1 MTANEMTAVI
11 GAFGVSIIGPIVGY
25 VASAGKTKAD
35 TEKLQADRAA
45 TATKRDTDHLLLKQ
59 EVESLKAKLC
69 ELDDLRN
76 IMHDV
81 KTSVAK
87 IEAILPLL
95 TKLLEE
101 RRA

>member
-1 MTANEMTAVI
+1 MTPNEMTALVGAI
-11 GAFGVSIIGPIVGY
+11 GASIIGPIIGY
-25 VASAGKTKAD
+25 VASAGKTRAD
-35 TEKLQADRAA
+35 TEKMQAERAE
-45 TATKRDTDHLLLKQ
+45 TASKRNADHLLLKQ
-59 EVESLKAKLC
+59 EVDALKARLS

-76 IMHDV
+76 IMYDV
-81 KTSVAK
+81 KNSVAK